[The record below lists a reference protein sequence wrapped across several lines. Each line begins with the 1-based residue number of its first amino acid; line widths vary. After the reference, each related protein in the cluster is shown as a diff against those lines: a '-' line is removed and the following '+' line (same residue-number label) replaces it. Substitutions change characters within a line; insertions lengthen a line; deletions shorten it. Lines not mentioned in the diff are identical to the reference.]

1 MIKSVGMKALEIQ
14 SQMERL
20 WGTPQDI
27 SHREAAY
34 LCEEFGTVRNKFQ
47 GKENSG
53 MLRRLDVAV
62 YIAKNL

>member
-1 MIKSVGMKALEIQ
+1 MQ
-14 SQMERL
+14 RL

-27 SHREAAY
+27 SHREAAN
-34 LCEEFGTVRNKFQ
+34 LCEEFGTVRNKFK